1 MSITY
6 EYVVNAVK
14 RLCDEYG
21 VCVEV
26 NKELYEKLRRGHG
39 IAKIVCVKYLLHL
52 GLDAEVI
59 APLCGVGVR
68 YVRIVESM
76 MRSRQ

>member
-6 EYVVNAVK
+6 SYVANAVE
-14 RLCDEYG
+14 RLCKEYG
-21 VCVEV
+21 MCVEV
-26 NKELYEKLRRGHG
+26 NKELYEQLRRGHG
-39 IAKIVCVKYLLHL
+39 VARIVCVKYLLHL

-59 APLCGVGVR
+59 APLCGVHPR

-76 MRSRQ
+76 MKHRQ

>member
-6 EYVVNAVK
+6 EYVARALK
-14 RLCDEYG
+14 RLCDEHG
-21 VCVEV
+21 VCVDV
-26 NKELYEKLRRGHG
+26 NRELYEKLRRGHG
-39 IAKIVCVKYLLHL
+39 VARIVCVKYLLHL

-59 APLCGVGVR
+59 APLCGVHPR

-76 MRSRQ
+76 MKHRQ